1 MILASDYYAQKE
13 AERIAEENRI
23 AEEQRQKAERKARL
37 TKKYGKTYADLIL
50 QGKVRIGMTAEM
62 CREAWGVPD
71 DINRSS
77 GSWGVHEQWCYDW
90 GGYLYMENGKLTS
103 IQN

>member
-1 MILASDYYAQKE
+1 MFHVYIV
-13 AERIAEENRI
+13 
-23 AEEQRQKAERKARL
+23 RKPDDKYIVRL
-37 TKKYGKTYADLIL
+37 VNSVVSSTGIKTSCTLDES
-50 QGKVRIGMTAEM
+50 KIGMTAEM
-62 CREAWGVPD
+62 CREAWGTPD